1 MAVSSMTLQ
10 TNVASLK
17 AQRNLAT
24 SEKGLNTSMG
34 RLSSGLRINQA
45 SDDAA
50 GLAISEKL
58 RASVRGLA
66 QAQRN
71 ANDGISLLQTAE
83 GALNEVSDMLV
94 RMRELSVQAANGTLG
109 DSERISLQDE
119 FSQLRQEINRIADVT
134 EFAGTKL
141 LDGSQSTGVTFQVG
155 AGNTANDRI
164 TVSMAAAHVSSLQ
177 TALGTTDT
185 ISTVVGA
192 RATMS
197 HIDSA
202 INSVSRRRGTM
213 GAKQNRLY
221 TTINNLSSSH
231 ENLSAANSRI
241 RDADVAS
248 ESANFARS
256 QILMQAG
263 VSVLAQANQLP
274 SMALSLIG

>member
-10 TNVASLK
+10 TNVASLT
-17 AQRNLAT
+17 AQRNLAR

-58 RASVRGLA
+58 RAHVRGLA

-71 ANDGISLLQTAE
+71 ANDGISMLQTAE

-94 RMRELSVQAANGTLG
+94 RMRELAVQAANGTLG
-109 DSERISLQDE
+109 NSERISLYGECD
-119 FSQLRQEINRIADVT
+119 QLRQEINRIADVT

-164 TVSMAAAHVSSLQ
+164 T
-177 TALGTTDT
+177 
-185 ISTVVGA
+185 ISTVAGA
-192 RATMS
+192 RAAMS
-197 HIDSA
+197 HIDTA
-202 INSVSRRRGTM
+202 INTVSRRRGTI

-221 TTINNLSSSH
+221 TTINNLSSSY

-241 RDADVAS
+241 RDADVAQ

-263 VSVLAQANQLP
+263 VSVLSQANQLP
-274 SMALSLIG
+274 SVALALIG